1 MTDGPAAEVV
11 AALRARALTIASA
24 ESLTGGGLGAV
35 ITSVPG
41 ASEVYV
47 GGVVC
52 YANRVKTDLLRI
64 PASVIDGVGAVSA
77 DCARA
82 MATGVR
88 AVVGADL
95 GVATTG
101 VAGPGSQEGK
111 PAGLVYVAVAD
122 AAGQSCR
129 ELQLTGDRS
138 TIRAATSRAA
148 LLLVRER
155 ILGSG

>member
-1 MTDGPAAEVV
+1 MTDGLAAEVV
-11 AALRARALTIASA
+11 AALQGRALTIASA
-24 ESLTGGGLGAV
+24 ESLTGGGLGAA

-52 YANRVKTDLLRI
+52 YANRVKAELLRV

-82 MATGVR
+82 MAAGVR
-88 AVVGADL
+88 EVVGADV
-95 GVATTG
+95 GVSTTG
-101 VAGPGSQEGK
+101 VAGPGTQEGK
-111 PAGLVYVAVAD
+111 AAGLVYVAVAD
-122 AAGQSCR
+122 VAGESCR
-129 ELQLTGDRS
+129 ELKLSGDRS
-138 TIRAATSRAA
+138 AIRAATSQAA

>member
-1 MTDGPAAEVV
+1 MTDGLAAEVV
-11 AALRARALTIASA
+11 AALQGRALTIASA
-24 ESLTGGGLGAV
+24 ESLTGGGLGAA

-52 YANRVKTDLLRI
+52 YANRVKAELLRV

-88 AVVGADL
+88 EVVGADI
-95 GVATTG
+95 GVSTTG
-101 VAGPGSQEGK
+101 VAGPGAQEGK
-111 PAGLVYVAVAD
+111 AAGLVYVAVAD
-122 AAGQSCR
+122 VAGESCR
-129 ELQLTGDRS
+129 ELQLSGDRS
-138 TIRAATSRAA
+138 AIRAATSRAA